1 MGREFLTLIS
11 IFKEKVA
18 WKLDKYDMKISMEQ
32 IQTLVEKK
40 KYKQASDLAKT
51 LDWHKVKDWPSL
63 SAAITAHEKV
73 GELEEARDM
82 AILAYNRNLGG
93 KKLVYELTTL
103 MIKLKQFD
111 DADQLF
117 LEYEKMA
124 SRDVNKYVLYY
135 ELRKAEGAQSNEL
148 VEILEDYKSQEVDEK
163 YMYELAKL
171 YSKTGRKKE
180 CVKACDEIALLFQDG
195 TYVVKALK
203 MKQFHGAKLTESQ
216 QKKLDEARARKT
228 DMEITREILFQKQMD
243 SSNFSDKKEAEI
255 DEMLDGSAAA
265 GDTINISKMMK
276 DAANQDDDVDYT
288 EFETE
293 LDENGVNRK
302 LKRFILEQ
310 VKAAE
315 EAKAAEA
322 KAAEEAKA
330 AAEAKAAEEAK
341 AASDNTVSGQGQ
353 RSSQEADSAK
363 AAESGF
369 GAEGTSEDG
378 TVVDGMDTAAA
389 ETGNDA
395 GTGVGAGVCVNTTA
409 GVSGT
414 AEAEVAAAKEPEQE
428 QAKIG
433 EMPESLKDL
442 IANAK
447 KKIESSYDK
456 ITKESEEEARAEER
470 AESERQMKAR
480 EDAMEIEAVAE
491 PTNNIYDTQNLQAE
505 IAKNLSKVLDEE
517 DEEQDVEI
525 FRPNPVPAPKVVEQ
539 PEEEEDDQIEGQMSI
554 ADWMASVR
562 EEKYGSQNTKE
573 YSKSELD
580 RLLDEKEE
588 NSAAYEKIL
597 EERKQ
602 AKLAAKAGGAGSVG
616 AAAASEG
623 SIKDKTQFM
632 LMEAKTD
639 LAVRTGKASQ
649 KLEEAVSNLKEA
661 ARAAGEINKD
671 IAVDEVA
678 ESVERELTAAAES
691 EVEKISLDTAQ
702 LDMVPDNVLAQYVEE
717 EMAASKKSETRKIS
731 PQAAASK
738 IEAANP
744 VKETRELKLNNELS
758 KFFKKYKEMPGV
770 ETELADYFQHIQE
783 YMSTNTSMKGN
794 IIISGN
800 SSSDKYDLAKAFV
813 RAINSIYKD
822 NPRKIART
830 TGESINQK
838 GLKKALPRLMGSV
851 LVVEGAGV
859 IQPTRISE
867 MLECMTQNT
876 GRMIVVLVD
885 SDSEMNV
892 LLNFNPQLSAV
903 FDHRFVLKQYTVNEL
918 VEMAKK
924 FARRRSYEV
933 DDDALLELYLKID
946 RLHGV
951 SDNIRLDD
959 VKEIINQ
966 AIAHSEK
973 RASRKLFKGIKKKHT
988 ENGDLIYLT
997 EADFR
1002 D

>member
-1 MGREFLTLIS
+1 M
-11 IFKEKVA
+11 
-18 WKLDKYDMKISMEQ
+18 DKYDMKISMEQ

-180 CVKACDEIALLFQDG
+180 CVRACDEIALLFQDG

-216 QKKLDEARARKT
+216 QKKLDEAKVRKT

-265 GDTINISKMMK
+265 GDTVNISKMMS

-322 KAAEEAKA
+322 KVEEEAKA
-330 AAEAKAAEEAK
+330 AAEAKALDE
-341 AASDNTVSGQGQ
+341 
-353 RSSQEADSAK
+353 
-363 AAESGF
+363 
-369 GAEGTSEDG
+369 
-378 TVVDGMDTAAA
+378 
-389 ETGNDA
+389 
-395 GTGVGAGVCVNTTA
+395 
-409 GVSGT
+409 SGT
-414 AEAEVAAAKEPEQE
+414 AEEAESAEKDETEEQAGSAEPDTNPSDSEEDVQDEYEAITEEEAEAAVSGEQE
-428 QAKIG
+428 DIRSG

-456 ITKESEEEARAEER
+456 ITKESEQEALEEER
-470 AESERQMKAR
+470 AESVRQMKAR

-491 PTNNIYDTQNLQAE
+491 PTYNIYDTQNIQEE
-505 IAKNLSKVLDEE
+505 IAKNMSQILEKDDDE
-517 DEEQDVEI
+517 DEQDLEM
-525 FRPNPVPAPKVVEQ
+525 FRPNPVPVPKAVEET
-539 PEEEEDDQIEGQMSI
+539 EETEEAEDDQIEGQMSI
-554 ADWMASVR
+554 ADWIESVR

-602 AKLAAKAGGAGSVG
+602 SKLAAKEAGAGNAVASDSVD
-616 AAAASEG
+616 AAATSEA

-632 LMEAKTD
+632 LLGAKTD
-639 LAVRTGKASQ
+639 LAVRTGRASQ

-661 ARAAGEINKD
+661 AKAADEINNMAED
-671 IAVDEVA
+671 MATADEGSEDVSVADNTATEIAEDNNEKTVDEIV
-678 ESVERELTAAAES
+678 EYFEREFTAAAEG

-702 LDMVPDNVLAQYVEE
+702 IDMVPDNVLAQYVEE

-738 IEAANP
+738 IEAAKP
-744 VKETRELKLNNELS
+744 VKETKELKLNTELS

-770 ETELADYFQHIQE
+770 ESELADYFQHIQE

-800 SSSDKYDLAKAFV
+800 SSSDKYDLAKSLV

-838 GLKKALPRLMGSV
+838 GIMKALPRLMGSV

-867 MLECMTQNT
+867 LLECMTQNT

-966 AIAHSEK
+966 AIVHSEK

>member
-180 CVKACDEIALLFQDG
+180 CVKACDEIELLFQDG

-315 EAKAAEA
+315 EAKAA
-322 KAAEEAKA
+322 
-330 AAEAKAAEEAK
+330 AEAKAAEEAK
-341 AASDNTVSGQGQ
+341 AASENEVIGQEQ
-353 RSSQEADSAK
+353 TLNQEADTAQ
-363 AAESGF
+363 AAQAESD
-369 GAEGTSEDG
+369 SDG
-378 TVVDGMDTAAA
+378 TDVDK
-389 ETGNDA
+389 
-395 GTGVGAGVCVNTTA
+395 
-409 GVSGT
+409 T
-414 AEAEVAAAKEPEQE
+414 AEAEVAAAREPEQE

-456 ITKESEEEARAEER
+456 ITKESEDEALAEER

-480 EDAMEIEAVAE
+480 EDAMEIDAVAE
-491 PTNNIYDTQNLQAE
+491 PTNNIYDTQNLQDE

-517 DEEQDVEI
+517 EEEEEQDVEI
-525 FRPNPVPAPKVVEQ
+525 FRPNPVPVPKVVEQ
-539 PEEEEDDQIEGQMSI
+539 SEEDEDDQIEGQMSI

-597 EERKQ
+597 EERKK

-616 AAAASEG
+616 AAAASED

-661 ARAAGEINKD
+661 ARAADEINKD
-671 IAVDEVA
+671 IAATSDNGAKTADEIA
-678 ESVERELTAAAES
+678 EYVERELTAAAES

-717 EMAASKKSETRKIS
+717 EMAVSKKSETRKIS

-738 IEAANP
+738 IEKANP
-744 VKETRELKLNNELS
+744 VKETKELKLNNELS

-794 IIISGN
+794 IVISGN

-859 IQPTRISE
+859 IQPKRVAE

>member
-1 MGREFLTLIS
+1 M
-11 IFKEKVA
+11 
-18 WKLDKYDMKISMEQ
+18 DKYDMKISMEQ

-51 LDWHKVKDWPSL
+51 LNWHKVKDWPSL

-195 TYVVKALK
+195 SYVVKALK

-243 SSNFSDKKEAEI
+243 SNNFSDKKEAEI
-255 DEMLDGSAAA
+255 NEMLDGSAAA

-315 EAKAAEA
+315 EAKAA
-322 KAAEEAKA
+322 
-330 AAEAKAAEEAK
+330 AEAKAASENEVIDQEQT
-341 AASDNTVSGQGQ
+341 SN
-353 RSSQEADSAK
+353 QEADTAQ
-363 AAESGF
+363 AAQSESDSY
-369 GAEGTSEDG
+369 GTD
-378 TVVDGMDTAAA
+378 VDK
-389 ETGNDA
+389 
-395 GTGVGAGVCVNTTA
+395 
-409 GVSGT
+409 T
-414 AEAEVAAAKEPEQE
+414 AEAEVAAAREPEQE

-456 ITKESEEEARAEER
+456 ITKESEDEALAEER

-480 EDAMEIEAVAE
+480 EDAMEIDAVAE
-491 PTNNIYDTQNLQAE
+491 PTNNIYDTQNLQDE

-517 DEEQDVEI
+517 EEEQDVEI

-539 PEEEEDDQIEGQMSI
+539 PEEDEDDQIEGQMSI

-597 EERKQ
+597 EERKK

-616 AAAASEG
+616 AAAASED

-661 ARAAGEINKD
+661 ARAADEINKD
-671 IAVDEVA
+671 IAAASDNGAKTADEIA
-678 ESVERELTAAAES
+678 EYVERELTAAAES

-717 EMAASKKSETRKIS
+717 EMAVSKKSETRKIS

-738 IEAANP
+738 IEKANP
-744 VKETRELKLNNELS
+744 VKETKELKLNNELS

-859 IQPTRISE
+859 IQPKRVAE

>member
-51 LDWHKVKDWPSL
+51 LNWHKVKDWPSL

-203 MKQFHGAKLTESQ
+203 MKQFHGAKLTDSQ

-315 EAKAAEA
+315 EAKAAAEA

-330 AAEAKAAEEAK
+330 AAEAKAAEDAKAAAEAKAAEEAK
-341 AASDNTVSGQGQ
+341 AASENEVIGQEQ
-353 RSSQEADSAK
+353 TLNQEADTAQ
-363 AAESGF
+363 AAQAESDL
-369 GAEGTSEDG
+369 DG
-378 TVVDGMDTAAA
+378 TDVDK
-389 ETGNDA
+389 
-395 GTGVGAGVCVNTTA
+395 
-409 GVSGT
+409 T
-414 AEAEVAAAKEPEQE
+414 AEAEVAAAREPEQE

-456 ITKESEEEARAEER
+456 ITKESEDEALAEER

-480 EDAMEIEAVAE
+480 EDAMEIDAVAE
-491 PTNNIYDTQNLQAE
+491 PTNNIYDTQNLQDE

-517 DEEQDVEI
+517 EEEEEQDVEI
-525 FRPNPVPAPKVVEQ
+525 FRPNPVPVPKVVEQ
-539 PEEEEDDQIEGQMSI
+539 PEEDEDDQIEGQMSI

-597 EERKQ
+597 EERKK

-616 AAAASEG
+616 AAAASED

-661 ARAAGEINKD
+661 ARAADEINKD
-671 IAVDEVA
+671 IAAASDNGAKTADEIA
-678 ESVERELTAAAES
+678 EYVERELTAAAES

-717 EMAASKKSETRKIS
+717 EMAVSKKSETRKIS

-738 IEAANP
+738 IEKANP
-744 VKETRELKLNNELS
+744 VKETKELKLNNELS

-859 IQPTRISE
+859 IQPKRVAE

>member
-148 VEILEDYKSQEVDEK
+148 VEILEDYKSQEIDEK

-195 TYVVKALK
+195 SYVVKALK

-243 SSNFSDKKEAEI
+243 SNNFSDKKEAEI
-255 DEMLDGSAAA
+255 NEMLDGSAAA

-276 DAANQDDDVDYT
+276 DATNQDDDVDYT

-315 EAKAAEA
+315 EAKAAAEA

-330 AAEAKAAEEAK
+330 AAEAKAAEDAKAAAEAKAAEEAK
-341 AASDNTVSGQGQ
+341 AASENEVIGQEQ
-353 RSSQEADSAK
+353 TLNQEADTAQ
-363 AAESGF
+363 AAQAESD
-369 GAEGTSEDG
+369 SDG
-378 TVVDGMDTAAA
+378 TDVDK
-389 ETGNDA
+389 
-395 GTGVGAGVCVNTTA
+395 
-409 GVSGT
+409 T
-414 AEAEVAAAKEPEQE
+414 AEAEVAAAREPEQE

-456 ITKESEEEARAEER
+456 ITKESEDEALAEER

-480 EDAMEIEAVAE
+480 EDAMEIDAVAE
-491 PTNNIYDTQNLQAE
+491 PTNNIYDTQNLQDE

-517 DEEQDVEI
+517 EEEEEQDVEI
-525 FRPNPVPAPKVVEQ
+525 FRPNPVPVPKVVEQ
-539 PEEEEDDQIEGQMSI
+539 PEEDEDDQIEGQMSI

-597 EERKQ
+597 EERKK

-616 AAAASEG
+616 AAAASED

-661 ARAAGEINKD
+661 ARAADEINKD
-671 IAVDEVA
+671 IAAASDNGAKTADEIA
-678 ESVERELTAAAES
+678 EYVERELTAAAES

-717 EMAASKKSETRKIS
+717 EMAVSKKSETRKIS

-738 IEAANP
+738 IEKANP
-744 VKETRELKLNNELS
+744 VKETKELKLNNELS

-859 IQPTRISE
+859 IQPKRVAE

>member
-1 MGREFLTLIS
+1 M
-11 IFKEKVA
+11 
-18 WKLDKYDMKISMEQ
+18 DKYDMKISMEQ

-51 LDWHKVKDWPSL
+51 LNWHKVKDWPSL

-195 TYVVKALK
+195 SYVVKALK

-243 SSNFSDKKEAEI
+243 SNNFSDKKEAEI
-255 DEMLDGSAAA
+255 NEMLDGSAAA

-315 EAKAAEA
+315 EAKAA
-322 KAAEEAKA
+322 
-330 AAEAKAAEEAK
+330 AEAKAAEEAK
-341 AASDNTVSGQGQ
+341 AASENEVIGQEQ
-353 RSSQEADSAK
+353 TLNQEADTAQ
-363 AAESGF
+363 AAQAESD
-369 GAEGTSEDG
+369 SDG
-378 TVVDGMDTAAA
+378 TDVDK
-389 ETGNDA
+389 
-395 GTGVGAGVCVNTTA
+395 
-409 GVSGT
+409 T
-414 AEAEVAAAKEPEQE
+414 AEAEVAAAREPEQE

-456 ITKESEEEARAEER
+456 ITKESEDEALAEER

-480 EDAMEIEAVAE
+480 EDAMEIDAVAE
-491 PTNNIYDTQNLQAE
+491 PTNNIYDTQNLQDE

-517 DEEQDVEI
+517 EEEEEQDVEI
-525 FRPNPVPAPKVVEQ
+525 FRPNPVPIPKVVEQ
-539 PEEEEDDQIEGQMSI
+539 SEEDEDDQIEGQMSI

-597 EERKQ
+597 EERKK

-616 AAAASEG
+616 AAAASED

-649 KLEEAVSNLKEA
+649 KLEEAVTNLKEA
-661 ARAAGEINKD
+661 ARAADEINKD
-671 IAVDEVA
+671 IAATSDNGAKTADEIA
-678 ESVERELTAAAES
+678 EYVERELTAAAES

-717 EMAASKKSETRKIS
+717 EMAVSKKSETRKIS

-738 IEAANP
+738 IEKANP
-744 VKETRELKLNNELS
+744 VKETKELKLNNELS

-859 IQPTRISE
+859 IQPKRVAE

>member
-1 MGREFLTLIS
+1 
-11 IFKEKVA
+11 
-18 WKLDKYDMKISMEQ
+18 MEQ

-51 LDWHKVKDWPSL
+51 LNWHKVKDWPSL

-148 VEILEDYKSQEVDEK
+148 VEILEDYKSQEIDEK

-203 MKQFHGAKLTESQ
+203 MKQFHGAKLTDSQ

-315 EAKAAEA
+315 EAKAA
-322 KAAEEAKA
+322 
-330 AAEAKAAEEAK
+330 AEAKAAEEAK
-341 AASDNTVSGQGQ
+341 AASENEVIGQEQ
-353 RSSQEADSAK
+353 TLNQEADTAQ
-363 AAESGF
+363 AAQAESD
-369 GAEGTSEDG
+369 SDG
-378 TVVDGMDTAAA
+378 TDVDK
-389 ETGNDA
+389 
-395 GTGVGAGVCVNTTA
+395 
-409 GVSGT
+409 T
-414 AEAEVAAAKEPEQE
+414 AEAEVAAAREPEQE

-456 ITKESEEEARAEER
+456 ITKESEDEALAEER

-480 EDAMEIEAVAE
+480 EDAMEIDAVAE
-491 PTNNIYDTQNLQAE
+491 PTNNIYDTQNLQDE

-517 DEEQDVEI
+517 EEEEEQDVEI
-525 FRPNPVPAPKVVEQ
+525 FRPNPVPVPKVVEQ
-539 PEEEEDDQIEGQMSI
+539 SEEDEDDQIEGQMSI

-597 EERKQ
+597 EERKK

-616 AAAASEG
+616 AAAASED

-661 ARAAGEINKD
+661 ARAADEINKD
-671 IAVDEVA
+671 IAATSDNGAKTADEIA
-678 ESVERELTAAAES
+678 EYVERELTAAAES

-717 EMAASKKSETRKIS
+717 EMAVSKKSETRKIS

-738 IEAANP
+738 IEKANP
-744 VKETRELKLNNELS
+744 VKETKELKLNNELS

-859 IQPTRISE
+859 IQPKRVAE

>member
-1 MGREFLTLIS
+1 M
-11 IFKEKVA
+11 
-18 WKLDKYDMKISMEQ
+18 DKYDMKISMEQ

-51 LDWHKVKDWPSL
+51 LNWHKVKDWPSL

-195 TYVVKALK
+195 SYVVKALK

-243 SSNFSDKKEAEI
+243 SNNFSDKKEAEI
-255 DEMLDGSAAA
+255 NEMLDGSAAA

-315 EAKAAEA
+315 EAKAA
-322 KAAEEAKA
+322 
-330 AAEAKAAEEAK
+330 AEAKAAEEVKATAEAE
-341 AASDNTVSGQGQ
+341 AASENEVIDQEQTSN
-353 RSSQEADSAK
+353 QEADTAQ
-363 AAESGF
+363 AAQSESDSY
-369 GAEGTSEDG
+369 GTD
-378 TVVDGMDTAAA
+378 VDK
-389 ETGNDA
+389 
-395 GTGVGAGVCVNTTA
+395 
-409 GVSGT
+409 T
-414 AEAEVAAAKEPEQE
+414 AEAEVAAAREPEQE

-456 ITKESEEEARAEER
+456 ITKESEDEALAEER

-480 EDAMEIEAVAE
+480 EDAMEIDAVAE
-491 PTNNIYDTQNLQAE
+491 PTNNIYDTQNLQDE

-517 DEEQDVEI
+517 EEEQDVEI

-539 PEEEEDDQIEGQMSI
+539 PEEDEDDQIEGQMSI

-597 EERKQ
+597 EERKK

-616 AAAASEG
+616 AAAASED

-661 ARAAGEINKD
+661 ARAADEINKD
-671 IAVDEVA
+671 IAAASDNGAKTADEIA
-678 ESVERELTAAAES
+678 EYVERELTAAAES

-717 EMAASKKSETRKIS
+717 EMAVSKKSETRKIS

-738 IEAANP
+738 IEKANP
-744 VKETRELKLNNELS
+744 VKETKELKLNNELS

-859 IQPTRISE
+859 IQPKRVAE

>member
-1 MGREFLTLIS
+1 
-11 IFKEKVA
+11 
-18 WKLDKYDMKISMEQ
+18 MEQ

-148 VEILEDYKSQEVDEK
+148 VEILEDYKSQEIDEK

-203 MKQFHGAKLTESQ
+203 MKQFHGAKLTDSQ

-315 EAKAAEA
+315 EAKAA
-322 KAAEEAKA
+322 
-330 AAEAKAAEEAK
+330 AEAKAAEEAK
-341 AASDNTVSGQGQ
+341 AASENEVIGQEQ
-353 RSSQEADSAK
+353 TLNQEADTAQ
-363 AAESGF
+363 AAQAESD
-369 GAEGTSEDG
+369 SDG
-378 TVVDGMDTAAA
+378 TDVDK
-389 ETGNDA
+389 
-395 GTGVGAGVCVNTTA
+395 
-409 GVSGT
+409 T
-414 AEAEVAAAKEPEQE
+414 AEAEVAAAREPEQE

-456 ITKESEEEARAEER
+456 ITKESEDEALAEER

-480 EDAMEIEAVAE
+480 EDAMEIDAVSE
-491 PTNNIYDTQNLQAE
+491 PTNNIYDTQNLQDE

-517 DEEQDVEI
+517 EEEEEQDVEI
-525 FRPNPVPAPKVVEQ
+525 FRPNPVPVPKVVEQ
-539 PEEEEDDQIEGQMSI
+539 SEEDEDDQIEGQMSI

-597 EERKQ
+597 EERKK

-616 AAAASEG
+616 AAAASED

-661 ARAAGEINKD
+661 ARAADEINKD
-671 IAVDEVA
+671 IAAASDNGAKTADEIA
-678 ESVERELTAAAES
+678 EYVERELTAAAES

-717 EMAASKKSETRKIS
+717 EMAVSKKSETRKIS

-738 IEAANP
+738 IEKANP
-744 VKETRELKLNNELS
+744 VKETKELKLNNELS

-859 IQPTRISE
+859 IQPKRVAE

>member
-1 MGREFLTLIS
+1 
-11 IFKEKVA
+11 
-18 WKLDKYDMKISMEQ
+18 MKISMEQ

-51 LDWHKVKDWPSL
+51 LNWHKVKDWPSL

-195 TYVVKALK
+195 SYVVKALK

-243 SSNFSDKKEAEI
+243 SNNFSDKKEAEI
-255 DEMLDGSAAA
+255 NEMLDGSAAA

-315 EAKAAEA
+315 EAKAA
-322 KAAEEAKA
+322 
-330 AAEAKAAEEAK
+330 AEAKAAEEAK
-341 AASDNTVSGQGQ
+341 AASENEVIGQEQ
-353 RSSQEADSAK
+353 TLNQEADTAQ
-363 AAESGF
+363 AAQAESD
-369 GAEGTSEDG
+369 SDG
-378 TVVDGMDTAAA
+378 TDVDK
-389 ETGNDA
+389 
-395 GTGVGAGVCVNTTA
+395 
-409 GVSGT
+409 T
-414 AEAEVAAAKEPEQE
+414 AEAEVAAAREPEQE

-456 ITKESEEEARAEER
+456 ITKESEDEALAEER

-480 EDAMEIEAVAE
+480 EDAMEIDAVAE
-491 PTNNIYDTQNLQAE
+491 PTNNIYDTQNLQDE

-517 DEEQDVEI
+517 EEEEEQDVEI
-525 FRPNPVPAPKVVEQ
+525 FRPNPVPVPKVVEQ
-539 PEEEEDDQIEGQMSI
+539 SEEDEDDQIEGQMSI

-597 EERKQ
+597 EERKK

-616 AAAASEG
+616 AAAASED

-661 ARAAGEINKD
+661 ARAADEINKD
-671 IAVDEVA
+671 IAATSDNGAKTADEIA
-678 ESVERELTAAAES
+678 EYVERELTAAAES

-717 EMAASKKSETRKIS
+717 EMAVSKKSETRKIS

-738 IEAANP
+738 IEKANP
-744 VKETRELKLNNELS
+744 VKETKELKLNNELS

-830 TGESINQK
+830 TGESINHK

-859 IQPTRISE
+859 IQPKRVAE

>member
-1 MGREFLTLIS
+1 M
-11 IFKEKVA
+11 
-18 WKLDKYDMKISMEQ
+18 DKYDMKISMEQ

-51 LDWHKVKDWPSL
+51 LNWHKVKDWPSL

-195 TYVVKALK
+195 SYVVKALK

-243 SSNFSDKKEAEI
+243 SNNFSDKKEAEI
-255 DEMLDGSAAA
+255 NEMLDGSAAA

-315 EAKAAEA
+315 EAKAAAEA

-330 AAEAKAAEEAK
+330 AAEAKAAEDAK
-341 AASDNTVSGQGQ
+341 AAAEAEAASENEVIDQEQTSN
-353 RSSQEADSAK
+353 QEADTAQ
-363 AAESGF
+363 AAQAESD
-369 GAEGTSEDG
+369 SDG
-378 TVVDGMDTAAA
+378 TDVDK
-389 ETGNDA
+389 
-395 GTGVGAGVCVNTTA
+395 
-409 GVSGT
+409 T
-414 AEAEVAAAKEPEQE
+414 AEAEVAAAREPEQE

-456 ITKESEEEARAEER
+456 ITKESEDEALAEER

-480 EDAMEIEAVAE
+480 EDAMEIDAVAE
-491 PTNNIYDTQNLQAE
+491 PTNNIYDTQNLQDE

-517 DEEQDVEI
+517 EEEEEQDVEI
-525 FRPNPVPAPKVVEQ
+525 FRPNPVPVPKVVEQ
-539 PEEEEDDQIEGQMSI
+539 SEEDEDDQIEGQMSI

-597 EERKQ
+597 EERKK

-616 AAAASEG
+616 AAAASED

-661 ARAAGEINKD
+661 ARAADEINKD
-671 IAVDEVA
+671 IAATSDNGAKTADEIA
-678 ESVERELTAAAES
+678 EYVERELTAAAES

-717 EMAASKKSETRKIS
+717 EMAVSKKSETRKIS

-738 IEAANP
+738 IEKANP
-744 VKETRELKLNNELS
+744 VKETKELKLNNELS

-859 IQPTRISE
+859 IQPKRVAE

>member
-51 LDWHKVKDWPSL
+51 LNWHKVKDWPSL

-148 VEILEDYKSQEVDEK
+148 VEILEDYKSQEIDEK

-203 MKQFHGAKLTESQ
+203 MKQFHGAKLTDSQ

-315 EAKAAEA
+315 EAKAA
-322 KAAEEAKA
+322 
-330 AAEAKAAEEAK
+330 AEAKAAEEAK
-341 AASDNTVSGQGQ
+341 AASENEVIGQEQ
-353 RSSQEADSAK
+353 TLNQEADTAQ
-363 AAESGF
+363 AAQAESD
-369 GAEGTSEDG
+369 SDG
-378 TVVDGMDTAAA
+378 TDVDK
-389 ETGNDA
+389 
-395 GTGVGAGVCVNTTA
+395 
-409 GVSGT
+409 T
-414 AEAEVAAAKEPEQE
+414 AEAEVAAAREPEQE

-456 ITKESEEEARAEER
+456 ITKESEDEALAEER

-480 EDAMEIEAVAE
+480 EDAMEIDAVAE
-491 PTNNIYDTQNLQAE
+491 PTNNIYDTQNLQDE

-517 DEEQDVEI
+517 EEEEEQDVEI
-525 FRPNPVPAPKVVEQ
+525 FRPNPVPVPKVVEQ
-539 PEEEEDDQIEGQMSI
+539 SEEDEDDQIEGQMSI

-597 EERKQ
+597 EERKK

-616 AAAASEG
+616 AAAASED

-661 ARAAGEINKD
+661 ARAADEINKD
-671 IAVDEVA
+671 IAATSDNGAKTADEIA
-678 ESVERELTAAAES
+678 EYVERELTAAAES

-717 EMAASKKSETRKIS
+717 EMAVSKKSETRKIS

-738 IEAANP
+738 IEKANP
-744 VKETRELKLNNELS
+744 VKETKELKLNNELS

-859 IQPTRISE
+859 IQPKRVAE

>member
-1 MGREFLTLIS
+1 M
-11 IFKEKVA
+11 
-18 WKLDKYDMKISMEQ
+18 
-32 IQTLVEKK
+32 
-40 KYKQASDLAKT
+40 
-51 LDWHKVKDWPSL
+51 
-63 SAAITAHEKV
+63 
-73 GELEEARDM
+73 
-82 AILAYNRNLGG
+82 
-93 KKLVYELTTL
+93 
-103 MIKLKQFD
+103 
-111 DADQLF
+111 
-117 LEYEKMA
+117 
-124 SRDVNKYVLYY
+124 
-135 ELRKAEGAQSNEL
+135 
-148 VEILEDYKSQEVDEK
+148 
-163 YMYELAKL
+163 
-171 YSKTGRKKE
+171 
-180 CVKACDEIALLFQDG
+180 
-195 TYVVKALK
+195 
-203 MKQFHGAKLTESQ
+203 
-216 QKKLDEARARKT
+216 
-228 DMEITREILFQKQMD
+228 
-243 SSNFSDKKEAEI
+243 
-255 DEMLDGSAAA
+255 
-265 GDTINISKMMK
+265 
-276 DAANQDDDVDYT
+276 
-288 EFETE
+288 
-293 LDENGVNRK
+293 
-302 LKRFILEQ
+302 
-310 VKAAE
+310 
-315 EAKAAEA
+315 
-322 KAAEEAKA
+322 
-330 AAEAKAAEEAK
+330 
-341 AASDNTVSGQGQ
+341 SG
-353 RSSQEADSAK
+353 
-363 AAESGF
+363 
-369 GAEGTSEDG
+369 
-378 TVVDGMDTAAA
+378 
-389 ETGNDA
+389 
-395 GTGVGAGVCVNTTA
+395 
-409 GVSGT
+409 
-414 AEAEVAAAKEPEQE
+414 EQE
-428 QAKIG
+428 DIRSG

-456 ITKESEEEARAEER
+456 ITKESEEEALAEER

-480 EDAMEIEAVAE
+480 EDAMEIDAVAE
-491 PTNNIYDTQNLQAE
+491 PTNNIYDTQNLQDE

-517 DEEQDVEI
+517 EEEEDVEI
-525 FRPNPVPAPKVVEQ
+525 FRPNPVPVPKVVEQ
-539 PEEEEDDQIEGQMSI
+539 SEEDEDDQIEGQMSI

-597 EERKQ
+597 EERKK

-616 AAAASEG
+616 AAAASED

-661 ARAAGEINKD
+661 ARAADEINKD
-671 IAVDEVA
+671 IAATSDNGAKTADEIA
-678 ESVERELTAAAES
+678 EYVERELTAAAES

-717 EMAASKKSETRKIS
+717 EMAVSKKSETRKIS

-738 IEAANP
+738 IEKANP
-744 VKETRELKLNNELS
+744 VKETKELKLNNELS

-859 IQPTRISE
+859 IQPKRVAE

>member
-1 MGREFLTLIS
+1 
-11 IFKEKVA
+11 
-18 WKLDKYDMKISMEQ
+18 MEQ

-51 LDWHKVKDWPSL
+51 LNWHKVKDWPSL

-195 TYVVKALK
+195 SYVVKALK

-243 SSNFSDKKEAEI
+243 SNNFSDKKEAEI
-255 DEMLDGSAAA
+255 NEMLDGSAAA

-315 EAKAAEA
+315 EAKAA
-322 KAAEEAKA
+322 
-330 AAEAKAAEEAK
+330 AEAKAAEEAK
-341 AASDNTVSGQGQ
+341 AASENEVIGQEQ
-353 RSSQEADSAK
+353 TLNQEADTAQ
-363 AAESGF
+363 AAQAESD
-369 GAEGTSEDG
+369 SDG
-378 TVVDGMDTAAA
+378 TDVDK
-389 ETGNDA
+389 
-395 GTGVGAGVCVNTTA
+395 
-409 GVSGT
+409 T
-414 AEAEVAAAKEPEQE
+414 AEAEVAAAREPEQE

-456 ITKESEEEARAEER
+456 ITKESEDEALAEER

-480 EDAMEIEAVAE
+480 EDAMEIDAVAE
-491 PTNNIYDTQNLQAE
+491 PTNNIYDTQNLQDE

-517 DEEQDVEI
+517 EEEEEQDVEI
-525 FRPNPVPAPKVVEQ
+525 FRPNPVPVPKVVEQ
-539 PEEEEDDQIEGQMSI
+539 SEEDEDDQIEGQMSI

-597 EERKQ
+597 EERKK

-616 AAAASEG
+616 AAAASED

-661 ARAAGEINKD
+661 ARAADEINKD
-671 IAVDEVA
+671 IAAASDNGAKTADEIA
-678 ESVERELTAAAES
+678 EYVERELTAAAES

-717 EMAASKKSETRKIS
+717 EMAVSKKSETRKIS

-738 IEAANP
+738 IEKANP
-744 VKETRELKLNNELS
+744 VKETKELKLNNELS

-859 IQPTRISE
+859 IQPKRVAE

>member
-1 MGREFLTLIS
+1 
-11 IFKEKVA
+11 
-18 WKLDKYDMKISMEQ
+18 MKISMEQ

-51 LDWHKVKDWPSL
+51 LNWHKVKDWPSL

-124 SRDVNKYVLYY
+124 SRDVSKYVLYY

-195 TYVVKALK
+195 AYVVKALK

-216 QKKLDEARARKT
+216 QKKLDEAKNRKT

-243 SSNFSDKKEAEI
+243 SNNFSDKKEAEI
-255 DEMLDGSAAA
+255 NEMLDGSAAA

-315 EAKAAEA
+315 EAKAAAEA

-330 AAEAKAAEEAK
+330 AAEAKAAEDAKAAAEAK
-341 AASDNTVSGQGQ
+341 AASENEVIGQEQ
-353 RSSQEADSAK
+353 TLNQEADTAQ
-363 AAESGF
+363 AAQAESD
-369 GAEGTSEDG
+369 SDG
-378 TVVDGMDTAAA
+378 TDVDK
-389 ETGNDA
+389 
-395 GTGVGAGVCVNTTA
+395 
-409 GVSGT
+409 T
-414 AEAEVAAAKEPEQE
+414 AEAEVAAAREPEQE

-456 ITKESEEEARAEER
+456 ITKESEDEALAEER

-480 EDAMEIEAVAE
+480 EDAMEIDAVAE
-491 PTNNIYDTQNLQAE
+491 PTNNIYDTQNLQDE

-517 DEEQDVEI
+517 EEEEEQDVEI
-525 FRPNPVPAPKVVEQ
+525 FRPNPVPVPKVVEQ
-539 PEEEEDDQIEGQMSI
+539 SEEDEDDQIEGQMSI

-597 EERKQ
+597 EERKK

-616 AAAASEG
+616 AAAASED

-661 ARAAGEINKD
+661 ARAADEINKD
-671 IAVDEVA
+671 IAATSDNGAKTADEIA
-678 ESVERELTAAAES
+678 EYVERELTAAAES

-717 EMAASKKSETRKIS
+717 EMAVSKKSETRKIS

-738 IEAANP
+738 IEKANP
-744 VKETRELKLNNELS
+744 VKETKELKLNNELS

-859 IQPTRISE
+859 IQPKRVAE

>member
-1 MGREFLTLIS
+1 MIS
-11 IFKEKVA
+11 ILKEKVA

-51 LDWHKVKDWPSL
+51 LNWHKVKDWPSL

-195 TYVVKALK
+195 SYVVKALK

-216 QKKLDEARARKT
+216 QKKLDEAKNRKT

-243 SSNFSDKKEAEI
+243 SNNFSDKKEAEI

-265 GDTINISKMMK
+265 EDTVNISRMIK

-322 KAAEEAKA
+322 KAAEEAKV
-330 AAEAKAAEEAK
+330 AEETKAAEEAK
-341 AASDNTVSGQGQ
+341 V
-353 RSSQEADSAK
+353 
-363 AAESGF
+363 AAESEELEES
-369 GAEGTSEDG
+369 GAEEGAESAENIKKENQADENTESGEYEAI
-378 TVVDGMDTAAA
+378 TEEEAEAA
-389 ETGNDA
+389 
-395 GTGVGAGVCVNTTA
+395 
-409 GVSGT
+409 VSGDT
-414 AEAEVAAAKEPEQE
+414 EEVRH
-428 QAKIG
+428 G

-456 ITKESEEEARAEER
+456 ITKESEQEALEEER
-470 AESERQMKAR
+470 AESVRQMKAR

-491 PTNNIYDTQNLQAE
+491 PSYNIYDTQNIQEE
-505 IAKNLSKVLDEE
+505 IAKNMSKILEE
-517 DEEQDVEI
+517 DEDEQNLEL
-525 FRPNPVPAPKVVEQ
+525 FRPNPVQVPKAVEE
-539 PEEEEDDQIEGQMSI
+539 PEEVEDEDEQIEGQMSI
-554 ADWMASVR
+554 ADWIESVR
-562 EEKYGSQNTKE
+562 EEKYGGQNTKE
-573 YSKSELD
+573 YSKSELE

-602 AKLAAKAGGAGSVG
+602 AKLAAKQVG
-616 AAAASEG
+616 AESSANAANVEAAATSEG
-623 SIKDKTQFM
+623 SIRDKTQFM
-632 LMEAKTD
+632 LLGAKTD
-639 LAVRTGKASQ
+639 LAVRTGRASQ
-649 KLEEAVSNLKEA
+649 KLEEAVSNLKDAAKEA
-661 ARAAGEINKD
+661 DEINNMD
-671 IAVDEVA
+671 AADEELEDVAVADNTAAETAEDNNEKTEDEIVKY
-678 ESVERELTAAAES
+678 VKRELTATAES

-717 EMAASKKSETRKIS
+717 EMAVSKKSETRKIS

-738 IEAANP
+738 IEKANP
-744 VKETRELKLNNELS
+744 VKESKELKLNNELS

-859 IQPTRISE
+859 IQPKRVAE

>member
-1 MGREFLTLIS
+1 M
-11 IFKEKVA
+11 
-18 WKLDKYDMKISMEQ
+18 DKYDMKISMEQ

-51 LDWHKVKDWPSL
+51 LNWHKVKDWPSL

-195 TYVVKALK
+195 SYVVKALK

-243 SSNFSDKKEAEI
+243 SNNFSDKKEAEI
-255 DEMLDGSAAA
+255 NEMLDGSAAA

-315 EAKAAEA
+315 EAKAAAEA

-330 AAEAKAAEEAK
+330 AAEAKAAEDAKAAAEAK
-341 AASDNTVSGQGQ
+341 AASENEVIGQEQ
-353 RSSQEADSAK
+353 TLNQEADTAQ
-363 AAESGF
+363 AAQAESD
-369 GAEGTSEDG
+369 SDG
-378 TVVDGMDTAAA
+378 TDVDK
-389 ETGNDA
+389 
-395 GTGVGAGVCVNTTA
+395 
-409 GVSGT
+409 T
-414 AEAEVAAAKEPEQE
+414 AEAEVAAAREPEQE

-456 ITKESEEEARAEER
+456 ITKESEDEALAEER

-480 EDAMEIEAVAE
+480 EDAMEIDAVAE
-491 PTNNIYDTQNLQAE
+491 PTNNIYDTQNLQDE

-517 DEEQDVEI
+517 EEEEEQDVEI
-525 FRPNPVPAPKVVEQ
+525 FRPNPVPVPKVVEQ
-539 PEEEEDDQIEGQMSI
+539 SEEDEDDQIEGQMSI

-597 EERKQ
+597 EERKK

-616 AAAASEG
+616 AAAASED

-661 ARAAGEINKD
+661 ARAADEINKD
-671 IAVDEVA
+671 IAATSDNGAKTADEIA
-678 ESVERELTAAAES
+678 EYVERELTAAAES

-717 EMAASKKSETRKIS
+717 EMAVSKKSETRKIS

-738 IEAANP
+738 IEKANP
-744 VKETRELKLNNELS
+744 VKETKELKLNNELS

-859 IQPTRISE
+859 IQPKRVAE

>member
-1 MGREFLTLIS
+1 
-11 IFKEKVA
+11 
-18 WKLDKYDMKISMEQ
+18 MKISMEQ

-51 LDWHKVKDWPSL
+51 LNWHKVKDWPSL

-195 TYVVKALK
+195 SYVVKALK

-243 SSNFSDKKEAEI
+243 SNNFSDKKEAEI
-255 DEMLDGSAAA
+255 NEMLDGSAAA

-315 EAKAAEA
+315 EAKAA
-322 KAAEEAKA
+322 
-330 AAEAKAAEEAK
+330 AEAKAAEEAK
-341 AASDNTVSGQGQ
+341 AASENEVIGQEQ
-353 RSSQEADSAK
+353 TLNQEADTAQ
-363 AAESGF
+363 AAQAESD
-369 GAEGTSEDG
+369 SDG
-378 TVVDGMDTAAA
+378 TDVDK
-389 ETGNDA
+389 
-395 GTGVGAGVCVNTTA
+395 
-409 GVSGT
+409 T
-414 AEAEVAAAKEPEQE
+414 AEAEVAAAREPEQE

-456 ITKESEEEARAEER
+456 ITKESEDEALAEER

-480 EDAMEIEAVAE
+480 EDAMEIDAVAE
-491 PTNNIYDTQNLQAE
+491 PTNNIYDTQNLQDE

-517 DEEQDVEI
+517 EEEEEQDVEI
-525 FRPNPVPAPKVVEQ
+525 FRPNPVPVPKVVEQ
-539 PEEEEDDQIEGQMSI
+539 SEEDEDDQIEGQMSI

-597 EERKQ
+597 EERKK

-616 AAAASEG
+616 AAAASED

-649 KLEEAVSNLKEA
+649 TLEEAVSNLKEA
-661 ARAAGEINKD
+661 ARAADEINKD
-671 IAVDEVA
+671 IAATSDNGAKTADEIA
-678 ESVERELTAAAES
+678 EYVERELTAAAES

-717 EMAASKKSETRKIS
+717 EMAVSKKSETRKIS

-738 IEAANP
+738 IEKANP
-744 VKETRELKLNNELS
+744 VKETKELKLNNELS

-859 IQPTRISE
+859 IQPKRVAE

-924 FARRRSYEV
+924 FARRRSYVV

>member
-1 MGREFLTLIS
+1 MIS
-11 IFKEKVA
+11 ILKEKVA

-51 LDWHKVKDWPSL
+51 LNWHKVKDWPSL

-124 SRDVNKYVLYY
+124 SRDVSKYVLYY

-195 TYVVKALK
+195 AYVVKALK
-203 MKQFHGAKLTESQ
+203 MKQFHGAKLTDSQ

-243 SSNFSDKKEAEI
+243 SNNFSDKKEAEI
-255 DEMLDGSAAA
+255 NEMLDGSAAA

-315 EAKAAEA
+315 EAKAAAEA

-330 AAEAKAAEEAK
+330 AAEAKAAEDAKAAAEAKAAEEAK
-341 AASDNTVSGQGQ
+341 AASENEVIGQEQ
-353 RSSQEADSAK
+353 TLNQEADTAQ
-363 AAESGF
+363 AAQAESD
-369 GAEGTSEDG
+369 SDG
-378 TVVDGMDTAAA
+378 TDVDK
-389 ETGNDA
+389 
-395 GTGVGAGVCVNTTA
+395 
-409 GVSGT
+409 T
-414 AEAEVAAAKEPEQE
+414 AEAEVAAAREPEQE

-456 ITKESEEEARAEER
+456 ITKESEDEALAEER

-480 EDAMEIEAVAE
+480 EDAMEIDAVAE
-491 PTNNIYDTQNLQAE
+491 PTNNIYDTQNLQDE

-517 DEEQDVEI
+517 EEEEEQDVEI
-525 FRPNPVPAPKVVEQ
+525 FRPNPVPVPKVVEQ
-539 PEEEEDDQIEGQMSI
+539 SEEDEDDQIEGQMSI

-597 EERKQ
+597 EERKK

-616 AAAASEG
+616 AAAASED

-671 IAVDEVA
+671 I
-678 ESVERELTAAAES
+678 T
-691 EVEKISLDTAQ
+691 
-702 LDMVPDNVLAQYVEE
+702 
-717 EMAASKKSETRKIS
+717 
-731 PQAAASK
+731 
-738 IEAANP
+738 
-744 VKETRELKLNNELS
+744 
-758 KFFKKYKEMPGV
+758 
-770 ETELADYFQHIQE
+770 
-783 YMSTNTSMKGN
+783 
-794 IIISGN
+794 
-800 SSSDKYDLAKAFV
+800 
-813 RAINSIYKD
+813 
-822 NPRKIART
+822 
-830 TGESINQK
+830 
-838 GLKKALPRLMGSV
+838 
-851 LVVEGAGV
+851 AGV
-859 IQPTRISE
+859 IAV
-867 MLECMTQNT
+867 
-876 GRMIVVLVD
+876 G
-885 SDSEMNV
+885 
-892 LLNFNPQLSAV
+892 NP
-903 FDHRFVLKQYTVNEL
+903 
-918 VEMAKK
+918 
-924 FARRRSYEV
+924 
-933 DDDALLELYLKID
+933 
-946 RLHGV
+946 
-951 SDNIRLDD
+951 
-959 VKEIINQ
+959 
-966 AIAHSEK
+966 
-973 RASRKLFKGIKKKHT
+973 
-988 ENGDLIYLT
+988 
-997 EADFR
+997 
-1002 D
+1002 

>member
-1 MGREFLTLIS
+1 
-11 IFKEKVA
+11 
-18 WKLDKYDMKISMEQ
+18 MKISMEQ

-51 LDWHKVKDWPSL
+51 LNWHKVKDWPSL

-195 TYVVKALK
+195 SYVVKALK

-243 SSNFSDKKEAEI
+243 SNNFSDKKEAEI
-255 DEMLDGSAAA
+255 NEMLDGSAAA

-315 EAKAAEA
+315 EAKAA
-322 KAAEEAKA
+322 
-330 AAEAKAAEEAK
+330 AEAKAAEEAK
-341 AASDNTVSGQGQ
+341 AASENEVIGQEQ
-353 RSSQEADSAK
+353 TLNQEADTAQ
-363 AAESGF
+363 AAQAESD
-369 GAEGTSEDG
+369 SDG
-378 TVVDGMDTAAA
+378 TDVDK
-389 ETGNDA
+389 
-395 GTGVGAGVCVNTTA
+395 
-409 GVSGT
+409 T
-414 AEAEVAAAKEPEQE
+414 AEAEVAAAREPEQE

-456 ITKESEEEARAEER
+456 ITKESEDEALAEER

-480 EDAMEIEAVAE
+480 EDAMEIDAVAE
-491 PTNNIYDTQNLQAE
+491 PTNNIYDTQNLQDE

-517 DEEQDVEI
+517 EEEEEQDVEI
-525 FRPNPVPAPKVVEQ
+525 FRPNPVPVPKVVEQ
-539 PEEEEDDQIEGQMSI
+539 SEEDEDDQIEGQMSI

-616 AAAASEG
+616 AAAASED

-661 ARAAGEINKD
+661 ARAADEINKD
-671 IAVDEVA
+671 IAAASDNGAKTADEIA
-678 ESVERELTAAAES
+678 EYVERELTAAAES

-717 EMAASKKSETRKIS
+717 EMAVSKKSETRKIS

-738 IEAANP
+738 IEKANP
-744 VKETRELKLNNELS
+744 VKETKELKLNNELS

-859 IQPTRISE
+859 IQPKRVAE

>member
-1 MGREFLTLIS
+1 
-11 IFKEKVA
+11 
-18 WKLDKYDMKISMEQ
+18 MKISMEQ

-51 LDWHKVKDWPSL
+51 LNWHKVKDWPSL

-195 TYVVKALK
+195 SYVVKALK

-243 SSNFSDKKEAEI
+243 SNNFSDKKEAEI
-255 DEMLDGSAAA
+255 NEMLDGSAAA

-315 EAKAAEA
+315 EAKAAAEA

-341 AASDNTVSGQGQ
+341 AASENEVIGQEQ
-353 RSSQEADSAK
+353 TLNQEADTAQ
-363 AAESGF
+363 AAQAESD
-369 GAEGTSEDG
+369 SDG
-378 TVVDGMDTAAA
+378 TDVDK
-389 ETGNDA
+389 
-395 GTGVGAGVCVNTTA
+395 
-409 GVSGT
+409 T
-414 AEAEVAAAKEPEQE
+414 AEAEVAAAREPEQE

-456 ITKESEEEARAEER
+456 ITKESEDEALAEER

-480 EDAMEIEAVAE
+480 EDAMEIDAVAE
-491 PTNNIYDTQNLQAE
+491 PTNNIYDTQNLQDE

-517 DEEQDVEI
+517 EEEEEQDVEI
-525 FRPNPVPAPKVVEQ
+525 FRPNPVPVPKVVEQ
-539 PEEEEDDQIEGQMSI
+539 SEEDEDDQIEGQMSI

-597 EERKQ
+597 EERKK

-616 AAAASEG
+616 AAAASED

-661 ARAAGEINKD
+661 ARAADEINKD
-671 IAVDEVA
+671 IAAASDNGAKTADEIA
-678 ESVERELTAAAES
+678 EYVERELTAAAES

-717 EMAASKKSETRKIS
+717 EMAVSKKSETRKIS

-738 IEAANP
+738 IEKANP
-744 VKETRELKLNNELS
+744 VKETKELKLNNELS

-859 IQPTRISE
+859 IQPKRVAE

>member
-1 MGREFLTLIS
+1 M
-11 IFKEKVA
+11 
-18 WKLDKYDMKISMEQ
+18 DKYDMKISMEQ

-51 LDWHKVKDWPSL
+51 LNWHKVKDWPSL

-195 TYVVKALK
+195 SYVVKALK

-243 SSNFSDKKEAEI
+243 SNNFSDKKEAEI
-255 DEMLDGSAAA
+255 NEMLDGSAAA

-315 EAKAAEA
+315 EAKAA
-322 KAAEEAKA
+322 
-330 AAEAKAAEEAK
+330 AEAKAAEEAK
-341 AASDNTVSGQGQ
+341 AASENEVIGQEQ
-353 RSSQEADSAK
+353 TLNQEADTAQ
-363 AAESGF
+363 AAQAESD
-369 GAEGTSEDG
+369 SDG
-378 TVVDGMDTAAA
+378 TDVDK
-389 ETGNDA
+389 
-395 GTGVGAGVCVNTTA
+395 
-409 GVSGT
+409 T
-414 AEAEVAAAKEPEQE
+414 AEAEVAAAREPEQE

-456 ITKESEEEARAEER
+456 ITKESEDEALAEER

-480 EDAMEIEAVAE
+480 EDAMEIDAVAE
-491 PTNNIYDTQNLQAE
+491 PTNNIYDTQNLQDE

-517 DEEQDVEI
+517 EEEEEQDVEI
-525 FRPNPVPAPKVVEQ
+525 FRPNPVPVPKVVEQ
-539 PEEEEDDQIEGQMSI
+539 SEEDEDDQIEGQMSI

-597 EERKQ
+597 EERKK

-616 AAAASEG
+616 AAAASED

-661 ARAAGEINKD
+661 ARAADEINKD
-671 IAVDEVA
+671 IAATSDNGAKTADEIA
-678 ESVERELTAAAES
+678 EYVERELTAAAES

-717 EMAASKKSETRKIS
+717 EMAVSKKSETRKIS

-738 IEAANP
+738 IEKANP
-744 VKETRELKLNNELS
+744 VKETKELKLNNELS

-859 IQPTRISE
+859 IQPKRVAE

>member
-1 MGREFLTLIS
+1 
-11 IFKEKVA
+11 
-18 WKLDKYDMKISMEQ
+18 
-32 IQTLVEKK
+32 
-40 KYKQASDLAKT
+40 
-51 LDWHKVKDWPSL
+51 
-63 SAAITAHEKV
+63 
-73 GELEEARDM
+73 
-82 AILAYNRNLGG
+82 
-93 KKLVYELTTL
+93 
-103 MIKLKQFD
+103 
-111 DADQLF
+111 
-117 LEYEKMA
+117 
-124 SRDVNKYVLYY
+124 
-135 ELRKAEGAQSNEL
+135 
-148 VEILEDYKSQEVDEK
+148 
-163 YMYELAKL
+163 
-171 YSKTGRKKE
+171 
-180 CVKACDEIALLFQDG
+180 
-195 TYVVKALK
+195 
-203 MKQFHGAKLTESQ
+203 
-216 QKKLDEARARKT
+216 
-228 DMEITREILFQKQMD
+228 
-243 SSNFSDKKEAEI
+243 
-255 DEMLDGSAAA
+255 
-265 GDTINISKMMK
+265 
-276 DAANQDDDVDYT
+276 
-288 EFETE
+288 
-293 LDENGVNRK
+293 
-302 LKRFILEQ
+302 
-310 VKAAE
+310 
-315 EAKAAEA
+315 
-322 KAAEEAKA
+322 
-330 AAEAKAAEEAK
+330 
-341 AASDNTVSGQGQ
+341 
-353 RSSQEADSAK
+353 
-363 AAESGF
+363 
-369 GAEGTSEDG
+369 
-378 TVVDGMDTAAA
+378 
-389 ETGNDA
+389 
-395 GTGVGAGVCVNTTA
+395 
-409 GVSGT
+409 
-414 AEAEVAAAKEPEQE
+414 
-428 QAKIG
+428 
-433 EMPESLKDL
+433 MPESLKDL

-456 ITKESEEEARAEER
+456 ITKESEEEALAEER

>member
-148 VEILEDYKSQEVDEK
+148 VEILEDYKSQEIDEK

-203 MKQFHGAKLTESQ
+203 MKQFHGAKLTDSQ

-315 EAKAAEA
+315 EAKAA
-322 KAAEEAKA
+322 
-330 AAEAKAAEEAK
+330 AEAKAAEEAK
-341 AASDNTVSGQGQ
+341 AASENEVIGQEQ
-353 RSSQEADSAK
+353 TLNQEADTAQ
-363 AAESGF
+363 AAQAESD
-369 GAEGTSEDG
+369 SDG
-378 TVVDGMDTAAA
+378 TDVDK
-389 ETGNDA
+389 
-395 GTGVGAGVCVNTTA
+395 
-409 GVSGT
+409 T
-414 AEAEVAAAKEPEQE
+414 AEAEVAAAREPEQE

-456 ITKESEEEARAEER
+456 ITKESEDEALAEER

-480 EDAMEIEAVAE
+480 EDAMEIDAVAE
-491 PTNNIYDTQNLQAE
+491 PTNNIYDTQNLQDE

-517 DEEQDVEI
+517 EEEEEQDVEI
-525 FRPNPVPAPKVVEQ
+525 FRPNPVPVPKVVEQ
-539 PEEEEDDQIEGQMSI
+539 SEEDEDDQIEGQMSI

-597 EERKQ
+597 EERKK

-616 AAAASEG
+616 AAAASED

-661 ARAAGEINKD
+661 ARAADEINKD
-671 IAVDEVA
+671 IAATSDNGAKTADEIA
-678 ESVERELTAAAES
+678 EYVERELTAAAES

-717 EMAASKKSETRKIS
+717 EMAVSKKSETRKIS

-738 IEAANP
+738 IEKANP
-744 VKETRELKLNNELS
+744 VKETKELKLNNELS

-859 IQPTRISE
+859 IQPKRVAE

>member
-1 MGREFLTLIS
+1 
-11 IFKEKVA
+11 
-18 WKLDKYDMKISMEQ
+18 MKISMEQ

-51 LDWHKVKDWPSL
+51 LNWHKVKDWPSL

-195 TYVVKALK
+195 SYVVKALK

-243 SSNFSDKKEAEI
+243 SNNFSDKKEAEI
-255 DEMLDGSAAA
+255 NEMLDGSAAA

-315 EAKAAEA
+315 EAKAA
-322 KAAEEAKA
+322 
-330 AAEAKAAEEAK
+330 AEAKAASENE
-341 AASDNTVSGQGQ
+341 VIGQEQ
-353 RSSQEADSAK
+353 TSNQEADTAQAVQS
-363 AAESGF
+363 ESD
-369 GAEGTSEDG
+369 SDG
-378 TVVDGMDTAAA
+378 TDVDK
-389 ETGNDA
+389 
-395 GTGVGAGVCVNTTA
+395 
-409 GVSGT
+409 T
-414 AEAEVAAAKEPEQE
+414 AEAEVAAAREPEQE

-456 ITKESEEEARAEER
+456 ITKESEDEALAEER
-470 AESERQMKAR
+470 AEAERQMKAR

-491 PTNNIYDTQNLQAE
+491 PTNNIYDTQNLQDE

-517 DEEQDVEI
+517 EEEEEQDVEI
-525 FRPNPVPAPKVVEQ
+525 FRPNPVPVPKVVEQ
-539 PEEEEDDQIEGQMSI
+539 PEEDEDDQIEGQMSI

-597 EERKQ
+597 EERKK

-616 AAAASEG
+616 AAAASED

-661 ARAAGEINKD
+661 ARAADEINKD
-671 IAVDEVA
+671 IAATSDNGAKTADEIA
-678 ESVERELTAAAES
+678 EYVERELTAAAES

-867 MLECMTQNT
+867 LLECMTQNT

>member
-51 LDWHKVKDWPSL
+51 LNWHKVKDWPSL

-148 VEILEDYKSQEVDEK
+148 VEILEDYKSQEIDEK

-203 MKQFHGAKLTESQ
+203 MKQFHGAKLTDSQ

-315 EAKAAEA
+315 EAKAA
-322 KAAEEAKA
+322 
-330 AAEAKAAEEAK
+330 AEAKAAEEAK
-341 AASDNTVSGQGQ
+341 AASENEVIGQEQ
-353 RSSQEADSAK
+353 TLNQEADTAQ
-363 AAESGF
+363 AAQAESD
-369 GAEGTSEDG
+369 SDG
-378 TVVDGMDTAAA
+378 TDVDK
-389 ETGNDA
+389 
-395 GTGVGAGVCVNTTA
+395 
-409 GVSGT
+409 T
-414 AEAEVAAAKEPEQE
+414 AEAEVAAAREPEQE

-456 ITKESEEEARAEER
+456 ITKESEDEALAEER

-480 EDAMEIEAVAE
+480 EDAMEIDAVAE
-491 PTNNIYDTQNLQAE
+491 PTNNIYDTQNLQDE

-517 DEEQDVEI
+517 EEEEEQDVEI
-525 FRPNPVPAPKVVEQ
+525 FRPNPVPVPKVVEQ
-539 PEEEEDDQIEGQMSI
+539 SEEDEDDQIEGQMSI

-597 EERKQ
+597 EERKK

-616 AAAASEG
+616 AAAASED

-661 ARAAGEINKD
+661 ARAADEINKD
-671 IAVDEVA
+671 IAATSDNGAKTADEIA
-678 ESVERELTAAAES
+678 EYVERELTAAAES

-717 EMAASKKSETRKIS
+717 EMAVSKKSETRKIS

-738 IEAANP
+738 IEKANP
-744 VKETRELKLNNELS
+744 VKETKELKLNKELS

-859 IQPTRISE
+859 IQPKRVAE

>member
-456 ITKESEEEARAEER
+456 ITKESEEEALAEER

>member
-1 MGREFLTLIS
+1 MIS

-51 LDWHKVKDWPSL
+51 LNWHKVKDWPSL

-195 TYVVKALK
+195 SYVVKALK

-243 SSNFSDKKEAEI
+243 SNNFSDKKEAEI
-255 DEMLDGSAAA
+255 NEMLDGSAAA

-315 EAKAAEA
+315 EAKAAAEA

-330 AAEAKAAEEAK
+330 AAEAKAAEDAK
-341 AASDNTVSGQGQ
+341 AASENEVIGQEQ
-353 RSSQEADSAK
+353 TLNQEADTAQ
-363 AAESGF
+363 AAQAESD
-369 GAEGTSEDG
+369 SDG
-378 TVVDGMDTAAA
+378 TDVDK
-389 ETGNDA
+389 
-395 GTGVGAGVCVNTTA
+395 
-409 GVSGT
+409 T
-414 AEAEVAAAKEPEQE
+414 AEAEVAAAREPEQE

-456 ITKESEEEARAEER
+456 ITKESEDEALAEER

-480 EDAMEIEAVAE
+480 EDAMEIDAVAE
-491 PTNNIYDTQNLQAE
+491 PTNNIYDTQNLQDE

-517 DEEQDVEI
+517 EEEEEQDVEI
-525 FRPNPVPAPKVVEQ
+525 FRPNPVPVPKVVEQ
-539 PEEEEDDQIEGQMSI
+539 SEEDEDDQIEGQMSI

-597 EERKQ
+597 EERKK

-616 AAAASEG
+616 AAAASED

-661 ARAAGEINKD
+661 ARAADEINKD
-671 IAVDEVA
+671 IAAASDNGAKTADEIA
-678 ESVERELTAAAES
+678 EYVERELTAAAES

-717 EMAASKKSETRKIS
+717 EMAVSKKSETRKIS

-738 IEAANP
+738 IEKANP
-744 VKETRELKLNNELS
+744 VKETKELKLNNELS

-859 IQPTRISE
+859 IQPKRVAE

>member
-1 MGREFLTLIS
+1 M
-11 IFKEKVA
+11 
-18 WKLDKYDMKISMEQ
+18 DKYDMKISMEQ

-51 LDWHKVKDWPSL
+51 LNWHKVKDWPSL

-195 TYVVKALK
+195 SYVVKALK

-243 SSNFSDKKEAEI
+243 SNNFSDKKEAEI
-255 DEMLDGSAAA
+255 NEMLDGSAAA

-315 EAKAAEA
+315 EAKAAAEA

-330 AAEAKAAEEAK
+330 AAEAKAAEEVK
-341 AASDNTVSGQGQ
+341 AAAEAEVASENEVIAQEQTLN
-353 RSSQEADSAK
+353 QEADTAQ
-363 AAESGF
+363 AAQAESD
-369 GAEGTSEDG
+369 SDG
-378 TVVDGMDTAAA
+378 TDVDK
-389 ETGNDA
+389 
-395 GTGVGAGVCVNTTA
+395 
-409 GVSGT
+409 T
-414 AEAEVAAAKEPEQE
+414 AEAEVAAAREPEQE

-456 ITKESEEEARAEER
+456 ITKESEDEALAEER

-480 EDAMEIEAVAE
+480 EDAMEIDAVAE
-491 PTNNIYDTQNLQAE
+491 PTNNIYDTQNLQDE

-517 DEEQDVEI
+517 EEEEEQDVEI
-525 FRPNPVPAPKVVEQ
+525 FRPNPVPVPKVVEQ
-539 PEEEEDDQIEGQMSI
+539 SEEDEDDQIEGQMSI

-597 EERKQ
+597 EERKK

-616 AAAASEG
+616 AAAASED

-661 ARAAGEINKD
+661 ARAADEINKD
-671 IAVDEVA
+671 IAATSDNGAKTADEIA
-678 ESVERELTAAAES
+678 EYVERELTAAAES

-717 EMAASKKSETRKIS
+717 EMAVSKKSETRKIS

-738 IEAANP
+738 IEKANP
-744 VKETRELKLNNELS
+744 VKETKELKLNNELS

-794 IIISGN
+794 IVISGN

-859 IQPTRISE
+859 IQPKRVAE

>member
-293 LDENGVNRK
+293 FDENGVNRK

-315 EAKAAEA
+315 EAKAAAEA

-330 AAEAKAAEEAK
+330 AAEAKAAEDAKAAAEAKAAEEAK
-341 AASDNTVSGQGQ
+341 AASENEVIGQEQ
-353 RSSQEADSAK
+353 TLNQEADTAQ
-363 AAESGF
+363 AAQAESD
-369 GAEGTSEDG
+369 SDG
-378 TVVDGMDTAAA
+378 TDVDK
-389 ETGNDA
+389 
-395 GTGVGAGVCVNTTA
+395 
-409 GVSGT
+409 T
-414 AEAEVAAAKEPEQE
+414 AEAEVAAAREPEQE

-456 ITKESEEEARAEER
+456 ITKESEDEALAEER

-480 EDAMEIEAVAE
+480 EDAMEIDAVAE
-491 PTNNIYDTQNLQAE
+491 PTNNIYDTQNLQDE

-517 DEEQDVEI
+517 EEEEEQDVEI
-525 FRPNPVPAPKVVEQ
+525 FRPNPVPVPKVVEQ
-539 PEEEEDDQIEGQMSI
+539 SEEDEDDQIEGQMSI

-597 EERKQ
+597 EERKK
-602 AKLAAKAGGAGSVG
+602 AKLAAKAGGSGSVG
-616 AAAASEG
+616 AAAASED

-661 ARAAGEINKD
+661 ARAADEINKD
-671 IAVDEVA
+671 IAAASDNGAKTADEIA
-678 ESVERELTAAAES
+678 EYVERELTAAAES

-717 EMAASKKSETRKIS
+717 EMAVSKKSETRKIS

-738 IEAANP
+738 IEKANP
-744 VKETRELKLNNELS
+744 VKETKELKLNNELS

-859 IQPTRISE
+859 IQPKRVAE

>member
-1 MGREFLTLIS
+1 
-11 IFKEKVA
+11 
-18 WKLDKYDMKISMEQ
+18 MEQ

-51 LDWHKVKDWPSL
+51 LNWHKVKDWPSL

-195 TYVVKALK
+195 SYVVKALK

-243 SSNFSDKKEAEI
+243 SNNFSDKKEAEI
-255 DEMLDGSAAA
+255 NEMLDGSAAA

-315 EAKAAEA
+315 EAKAAAEA

-330 AAEAKAAEEAK
+330 AAEAKAAEDAKAAAEAKAAEEAK
-341 AASDNTVSGQGQ
+341 AASENEVIGQEQ
-353 RSSQEADSAK
+353 TLNQEADTAQ
-363 AAESGF
+363 AAQAESD
-369 GAEGTSEDG
+369 SDG
-378 TVVDGMDTAAA
+378 TDVDK
-389 ETGNDA
+389 
-395 GTGVGAGVCVNTTA
+395 
-409 GVSGT
+409 T
-414 AEAEVAAAKEPEQE
+414 AEAEVAAAREPEQE

-456 ITKESEEEARAEER
+456 ITKESEDEALAEER

-480 EDAMEIEAVAE
+480 EDAMEIDAVAE
-491 PTNNIYDTQNLQAE
+491 PTNNIYDTQNLQDE

-517 DEEQDVEI
+517 EEEEEQDVEI
-525 FRPNPVPAPKVVEQ
+525 FRPNPVPVPKVVEQ
-539 PEEEEDDQIEGQMSI
+539 SEEDEDDQIEGQMSI

-616 AAAASEG
+616 AAAASED

-661 ARAAGEINKD
+661 ARAADEINKD
-671 IAVDEVA
+671 IAAASDNGAKTADEIA
-678 ESVERELTAAAES
+678 EYVERELTAAAES

-717 EMAASKKSETRKIS
+717 EMAVSKKSETRKIS

-738 IEAANP
+738 IEKANP
-744 VKETRELKLNNELS
+744 VKETKELKLNTELS

-859 IQPTRISE
+859 IQPKRVAE

>member
-1 MGREFLTLIS
+1 
-11 IFKEKVA
+11 
-18 WKLDKYDMKISMEQ
+18 
-32 IQTLVEKK
+32 
-40 KYKQASDLAKT
+40 
-51 LDWHKVKDWPSL
+51 
-63 SAAITAHEKV
+63 
-73 GELEEARDM
+73 
-82 AILAYNRNLGG
+82 
-93 KKLVYELTTL
+93 
-103 MIKLKQFD
+103 
-111 DADQLF
+111 
-117 LEYEKMA
+117 
-124 SRDVNKYVLYY
+124 
-135 ELRKAEGAQSNEL
+135 
-148 VEILEDYKSQEVDEK
+148 
-163 YMYELAKL
+163 
-171 YSKTGRKKE
+171 
-180 CVKACDEIALLFQDG
+180 
-195 TYVVKALK
+195 
-203 MKQFHGAKLTESQ
+203 
-216 QKKLDEARARKT
+216 
-228 DMEITREILFQKQMD
+228 
-243 SSNFSDKKEAEI
+243 
-255 DEMLDGSAAA
+255 
-265 GDTINISKMMK
+265 
-276 DAANQDDDVDYT
+276 
-288 EFETE
+288 
-293 LDENGVNRK
+293 
-302 LKRFILEQ
+302 
-310 VKAAE
+310 
-315 EAKAAEA
+315 
-322 KAAEEAKA
+322 
-330 AAEAKAAEEAK
+330 
-341 AASDNTVSGQGQ
+341 
-353 RSSQEADSAK
+353 
-363 AAESGF
+363 
-369 GAEGTSEDG
+369 
-378 TVVDGMDTAAA
+378 
-389 ETGNDA
+389 
-395 GTGVGAGVCVNTTA
+395 
-409 GVSGT
+409 
-414 AEAEVAAAKEPEQE
+414 
-428 QAKIG
+428 
-433 EMPESLKDL
+433 
-442 IANAK
+442 
-447 KKIESSYDK
+447 
-456 ITKESEEEARAEER
+456 
-470 AESERQMKAR
+470 
-480 EDAMEIEAVAE
+480 MEIEAVAE
-491 PTNNIYDTQNLQAE
+491 PSYNIYDTQNIQEE
-505 IAKNLSKVLDEE
+505 IAKNMSKILEE
-517 DEEQDVEI
+517 DDDEDEQNLEL
-525 FRPNPVPAPKVVEQ
+525 FRPNPVQVPKAVEE
-539 PEEEEDDQIEGQMSI
+539 PEAAENEDEQIEGQMSI
-554 ADWMASVR
+554 ADWIESVR
-562 EEKYGSQNTKE
+562 EEKYGGQNTKE
-573 YSKSELD
+573 YSKSELE

-602 AKLAAKAGGAGSVG
+602 AKLAAKQVG
-616 AAAASEG
+616 AESSANAANVEAAATSEG
-623 SIKDKTQFM
+623 SIRDKTQFM
-632 LMEAKTD
+632 LLGAKTD
-639 LAVRTGKASQ
+639 LAVRTGRASQ
-649 KLEEAVSNLKEA
+649 KLEEAVSNLKDAAKEA
-661 ARAAGEINKD
+661 DEINNMD
-671 IAVDEVA
+671 AADEELEDVAVADNTAAETAEDNNEKTEDEIVKYFK
-678 ESVERELTAAAES
+678 RELTAAAER

-702 LDMVPDNVLAQYVEE
+702 LDIVPDNVLAQYVEE
-717 EMAASKKSETRKIS
+717 EMAVSKKSETRKIS

-783 YMSTNTSMKGN
+783 YMSTDTSMKGN

-859 IQPTRISE
+859 IQPKRVAE